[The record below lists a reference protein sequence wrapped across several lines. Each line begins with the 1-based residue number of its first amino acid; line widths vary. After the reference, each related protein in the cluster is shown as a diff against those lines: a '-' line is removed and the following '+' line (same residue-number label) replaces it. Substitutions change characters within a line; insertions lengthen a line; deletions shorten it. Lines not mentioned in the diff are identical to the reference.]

1 MNIQRKTSNIANI
14 VVYDASGNIVLP
26 AGLTVTGLNT
36 AGYVKTNASGVF
48 SISATVTGSDIT
60 GAALTKTDDTNVTLT
75 LGGNHAT
82 SLLRAASLALGWV
95 GQLAVSRGGTG
106 LSALGTANQ
115 LIRVNAGATALEYFT
130 PVFLTANQSISFA
143 PTGDVTGTASGTTTL
158 APALTLATI
167 TQSTGSSFVKI
178 TLDTKGR
185 VTGNTAVASGDITSA
200 LGYTP
205 YNSTNP
211 SGYTSNTG
219 TVISV
224 AALTIGTTGT
234 DITSSVANGTTSAV
248 ITLNVPTASAANR
261 GALSSADWSIFNGK
275 QSALNGTGLVR
286 MSGVTVSYITGTSSQ
301 FVKADGTLDSNTY
314 ALSSALS
321 GYLPLAGGTLT
332 GALGGVNATFSSSV
346 SASNFHDAAGS
357 YNVNLGSGGS
367 EGRGLVAGYSGS
379 AYSGIGY
386 NVRHTTT
393 AAQYIAPGTDTSSYI
408 LFTAGGFTFYGAPIG
423 TAGRTLSYSTL
434 GSFNSAG
441 LFNAVNITVNGSQV
455 WHAGN
460 LTNLNQLTNGPG
472 YITSSSLGGYLPL
485 AGGTLTGGLAGTSAT
500 FSSLV
505 TSKGLA
511 NRDNI
516 GGNALVLPSGGSYY
530 AGAASNTGAIA
541 ITLPKGMGN
550 AMIRM
555 TIKIYQYTTSNSFEV
570 NCGGYMYNTGNTWVN
585 NPFAYIVAQPGCNQ
599 NWTVRF
605 GYTEAGKGVIYIGET
620 TSTWSYLGIHVTD
633 VQISYSD
640 SDMSTWNS
648 GWTIGYATSFENVTA
663 TQTNTQVGMF
673 LDGYAR
679 NQSGG
684 ANTIVQRDASGY
696 IYNSY
701 FNTSSGG
708 SERNAS
714 GMGYFAGFNSGD
726 YFIRSYTPAAVAAA
740 LGLGSMAYASTSTY
754 YLASNPSGY
763 ISSYTETDTLASVTG
778 RGASTTTAVT
788 LSSSNNYYNGHHYF
802 IAFDSAGNHYPHYNT
817 GSDNTGSI
825 VNMRVY
831 GASGTMKVFLLNGKN
846 GAISWDGNTI
856 LHSAN
861 WNSYAPSLT
870 GTGASGTWG
879 ISISGNAVS
888 ANTATSATTAGL
900 ISVDNAV
907 VYGRS
912 GLQFA
917 QSPGPAG
924 NTANEHQTPDGN
936 WWHILRMNHA
946 NSAGYYTDLAV
957 SMTTNTGLLRR
968 VISSGAQLSNWVA
981 ILDSLNYN
989 SYSPTLTGGG
999 ASGTWA
1005 INVTGSAGSVA
1016 WANVTSKPTEIFN
1029 YDGWVDSPGYN
1040 ANTIAGNKSGFTYS
1054 NNAPYTGPI
1063 AHFAASNYGLQFNA
1077 TYSGNG
1083 TLLAYRTKNGDTA
1096 AWNSWHRILN
1106 SAQDPY
1112 ADAMNQY
1119 VRTSDS
1125 PTFAGVYVNGWFRN
1139 NAVNIGLYSEAT
1151 TQHWSSSVNG
1161 YWDASSTTTV
1171 SGIRFFTGSHMGTI
1185 RGYVYADNAN
1195 NIGFLNSVG
1204 DWSLRCDNSG
1214 NVTATGDV
1222 TAYSDARVKTNI
1234 ETIENA
1240 LEKVTSL
1247 RGVKYN
1253 RTDTDDKSEKI
1264 GVIAQ
1269 EIQEVIPQVV
1279 NQNNEGMLGVSYGNL
1294 AGVFIEAIKEQQ
1306 SQIEDLK
1313 KQIQYLVENR

>member
-1 MNIQRKTSNIANI
+1 MPMNIQRKTSNIANI

-143 PTGDVTGTASGTTTL
+143 PTGDVTGNASGTTTL

-185 VTGNTAVASGDITSA
+185 VTGNTVIASGDITSA

-219 TVISV
+219 TVTSV
-224 AALTIGTTGT
+224 SGTGT
-234 DITSSVANGTTSAV
+234 VSGLTLSGTV
-248 ITLNVPTASAANR
+248 TAS
-261 GALSSADWSIFNGK
+261 GSL
-275 QSALNGTGLVR
+275 
-286 MSGVTVSYITGTSSQ
+286 
-301 FVKADGTLDSNTY
+301 TL
-314 ALSSALS
+314 
-321 GYLPLAGGTLT
+321 GGTLSLT
-332 GALGGVNATFSSSV
+332 SGNVTTALGYTPYNSTNPSGYTSNVGTVTSVGGTGTVSGLTLSGSVTSSGNLTLGGTLSLTAANVNAV
-346 SASNFHDAAGS
+346 GS
-357 YNVNLGSGGS
+357 ITNN
-367 EGRGLVAGYSGS
+367 
-379 AYSGIGY
+379 
-386 NVRHTTT
+386 
-393 AAQYIAPGTDTSSYI
+393 TS
-408 LFTAGGFTFYGAPIG
+408 G
-423 TAGRTLSYSTL
+423 TAGSTPILTASGSLTTQQGSGTVIYSYALANPQT
-434 GSFNSAG
+434 G
-441 LFNAVNITVNGSQV
+441 LFAATDNANSILTVNRHPGDYYSQLGFSSN
-455 WHAGN
+455 GN
-460 LTNLNQLTNGPG
+460 LYYRNFVNTAINTSQAWQTIWTSSSLTNLNQLSNGPG
-472 YITSSSLGGYLPL
+472 YITGYSETDTLASVTSRGSSTT
-485 AGGTLTGGLAGTSAT
+485 AGILVNGLVTARGLAS
-500 FSSLV
+500 
-505 TSKGLA
+505 
-511 NRDNI
+511 RDNI

-605 GYTEAGKGVIYIGET
+605 GYTAAGKGVIYIGET

-701 FNTSSGG
+701 FNTSGGG
-708 SERNAS
+708 SERNVS

-879 ISISGNAVS
+879 ISISGNAV
-888 ANTATSATTAGL
+888 TATTAAVSNFL
-900 ISVDNAV
+900 FTDNSVA
-907 VYGRS
+907 YGRS

-917 QSPGPAG
+917 QSSGPAG

-999 ASGTWA
+999 ASGTWG

-1016 WANVTSKPTEIFN
+1016 WANVTSKPNEIFN
-1029 YDGWVDSPGYN
+1029 YDGWVDAPGYN

-1139 NAVNIGLYSEAT
+1139 NAVNVGLYSEAT
-1151 TQHWSSSVNG
+1151 SQHWSSSING

-1171 SGIRFFTGSHMGTI
+1171 SGIRFFTGSHMGTL

-1279 NQNNEGMLGVSYGNL
+1279 KQNSEGILGVSYGNL